1 MSEHYIHR
9 WLADKIRDAAE
20 FAPVI
25 VLSGARQTGKSTLL
39 QNEDPFKNWHYVSL
53 DDLDAL
59 ALADKKPEEIIHISK
74 NIIIDE
80 AQKSPSLLHA
90 VKKEVDKD
98 RTRRIVLSG
107 SANLLLMKK
116 VTESLAGRAIYFNLM
131 PFAHRELLES
141 KSEGWFSKF
150 ADSGILTLA
159 SKDKQIS
166 EHIKGNMLSR
176 LFRGFLPPA
185 MLLKK
190 EDQISMWWRSYIKTY
205 LERDLRDLAGISNL
219 PDFRKIMELL
229 ALRTSCILRQSEISR
244 EAAVSQ
250 ATTGRYINILETTN
264 LFLKLRPYSKNISQR
279 LIKSPKAFFIDTGLA
294 ASVAGFSSSGSLT
307 EQFKGALL
315 ESYVLLNL
323 IVRASIIGGE
333 IFYFRTQGGT
343 EREIDFILERDNK
356 LIAVEVKLSDKVSMR
371 DISNILFFKDLSDNF
386 AGGLIVYAGKEIQ
399 QLGKNIFA
407 VPWNI
412 F

>member
-1 MSEHYIHR
+1 MDEHYIHR

-39 QNEDPFKNWHYVSL
+39 KNEDPFKNWHYISL
-53 DDLDAL
+53 DDLAAL
-59 ALADKKPEEIIHISK
+59 ALADKQPEEILDISK

-90 VKKEVDKD
+90 VKKVVDKD

-116 VTESLAGRAIYFNLM
+116 VSESLAGRAIYFNLM
-131 PFAHRELLES
+131 PFAHRELLEN
-141 KSEGWFSKF
+141 KSEKWFSEF
-150 ADSGILTLA
+150 TDSGILTLS

-166 EHIKGNMLSR
+166 GHTEDMLSR

-185 MLLKK
+185 VLLKK
-190 EDQISMWWRSYIKTY
+190 EEHISMWWNSYIKTY

-219 PDFRKIMELL
+219 PDFRRIMELL

-244 EAAVSQ
+244 DAAVSQ

-294 ASVAGFSSSGSLT
+294 ASIAGFSSSASLT
-307 EQFKGALL
+307 EQFKSALL

-323 IVRASIIGGE
+323 IVRASITGGE
-333 IFYFRTQGGT
+333 VFYFRTQGGK
-343 EREIDFILERDNK
+343 EREIDFILEKNNK
-356 LIAVEVKLSDKVSMR
+356 LIAIEVKLSDKVSTR
-371 DISNILFFKDLSDNF
+371 DISNILFLKDLSDNF
-386 AGGLIVYAGKEIQ
+386 AGGLVVYAGKEIQ

-407 VPWNI
+407 VPWSI